1 VSIRGPTQGRGW
13 SDSGSRGEMGGIS
26 RMRVIVVRSKEVCL
40 CGQAIERGGGG
51 GGKVDVEREEVK
63 QRVVVSISFKDPF
76 NHAGRQVASSK
87 YSDV

>member
-1 VSIRGPTQGRGW
+1 
-13 SDSGSRGEMGGIS
+13 
-26 RMRVIVVRSKEVCL
+26 
-40 CGQAIERGGGG
+40 
-51 GGKVDVEREEVK
+51 VK